1 MDMVM
6 LLIIGLAG
14 LGLAGLY
21 LLESSA
27 TMVAFWGILGI
38 VCICAYLVNL
48 ICTKTAK

>member
-1 MDMVM
+1 MVM

-21 LLESSA
+21 LLEESA
-27 TMVAFWGILGI
+27 AMVAFWGILGI

-48 ICTKTAK
+48 IRSKHAQ